1 MSKRRAN
8 SASCHHQAQHS
19 SLKIALILTGVFM
32 VLEFIGGLLTNSL
45 ALLADAGHMLT
56 DVAALGL
63 SLFALEFSKRPATAA
78 KTYGFYRVEILAA
91 LLNGVTLL
99 VISFLIVY
107 KAYFRLFDPP
117 EINSGMMLI
126 VAVSGLFVN
135 LASAY
140 FLHQSQASSINIRGA
155 LLHVMGD
162 ALGSVAAIIAGV
174 LMLVKRW
181 YLTDPITSIVVA
193 ILILYSAWLLL
204 RDSVDILLEGTP
216 VHINLKEI
224 HESLCKVDGVDSI
237 HDLHVWT
244 LTSGL
249 HAMSCHAVLCGHPD
263 HHQVLEKL
271 SQIVR
276 HQYEIEHT
284 TIQLEEVSLQ
294 DQEQSNCH

>member
-1 MSKRRAN
+1 M
-8 SASCHHQAQHS
+8 
-19 SLKIALILTGVFM
+19 I
-32 VLEFIGGLLTNSL
+32 LEFLGGLLTNSL

-63 SLFALEFSKRPATAA
+63 SLFALGFSTRPATAA
-78 KTYGFYRVEILAA
+78 KTYGFHRVEILAA
-91 LLNGVTLL
+91 LLNGVTLF
-99 VISFLIVY
+99 VISLLIVY

-117 EINSGMMLI
+117 EINSGMMLV

-140 FLHQSQASSINIRGA
+140 FLHKSQATSLNIRGA

-162 ALGSVAAIIAGV
+162 VLGSVAAIFAGV
-174 LMLVKRW
+174 LMLVKHW
-181 YLTDPITSIVVA
+181 YLADPLISIVVA
-193 ILILYSAWLLL
+193 ILILYSSWLLL

-216 VHINLKEI
+216 VHISLEEI
-224 HESLCKVDGVDSI
+224 HEALCNVEGVDSI

-271 SQIVR
+271 SHIIR
-276 HQYEIEHT
+276 HRFEIEHT

-294 DQEQSNCH
+294 HQELNSCH